1 MNIVWWLLPRL
12 TKTTCQFCAWV
23 TYRKSFLSL
32 SLLLPLLFLH
42 KCPISLSLSLSLR
55 RAEKYIHGMDKTV
68 NWWETNS
75 SFSTQNCSLSFPC
88 SMLVYLIIVSSLLF
102 TSIFLSLCPASFMAQ
117 RLHCI
122 SMFLSITLPISICP
136 LLFFLFKILFI
147 MLNKSLQRCCSI
159 TLSWK

>member
-1 MNIVWWLLPRL
+1 MWWTSCDDCCHVWQRRHVNFVHEWH
-12 TKTTCQFCAWV
+12 TEKVF
-23 TYRKSFLSL
+23 SLSL
-32 SLLLPLLFLH
+32 SYFPSCSYTNAQSL
-42 KCPISLSLSLSLR
+42 SLSLSLSLR

-147 MLNKSLQRCCSI
+147 MSLQRCCSI

>member
-42 KCPISLSLSLSLR
+42 KCPISLSLSLSLSLR

-147 MLNKSLQRCCSI
+147 MSLQRCCSI